1 MEGIKVEDIGFR
13 YGKGHIDQEVL
24 SISNKFKDYK
34 NTKNRSHL
42 LEILNSVYES
52 SDKLLKDKMVD
63 DEKEKKEVEDEI
75 FHLVSKIL
83 EIEKCLFQEI
93 ERTLNKCS
101 KCGFVKRWFSCF
113 LG

>member
-34 NTKNRSHL
+34 GTKNRSHL

-63 DEKEKKEVEDEI
+63 DTKEQKEVEDEM
-75 FHLVSKIL
+75 FRLVCSIL

-101 KCGFVKRWFSCF
+101 KCSCF
-113 LG
+113 KK